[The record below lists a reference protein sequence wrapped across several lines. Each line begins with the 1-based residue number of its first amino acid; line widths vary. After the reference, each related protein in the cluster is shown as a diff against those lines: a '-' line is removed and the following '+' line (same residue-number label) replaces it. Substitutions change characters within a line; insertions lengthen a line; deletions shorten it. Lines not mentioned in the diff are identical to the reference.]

1 MPTEKHV
8 KTVKLVSALT
18 ASGALLAAL
27 PAAAASTTVRGTI
40 IRTEGHENPACRT
53 AVLRKADG
61 VLLPFRMPAN
71 SVENGIMSITLTA
84 LTTRLE
90 VEITYDPALT
100 SGCGAEPKIQYISLF
115 SGN

>member
-1 MPTEKHV
+1 MTA
-8 KTVKLVSALT
+8 TRLAAALAASA
-18 ASGALLAAL
+18 ALLAGL

-40 IRTEGHENPACRT
+40 VRTEGHESPACRT
-53 AVLRKADG
+53 VVLKKADG
-61 VLLPFRMPAN
+61 ALLPFRMPAN

-84 LTTRLE
+84 LATRLE

-100 SGCGAEPKIQYISLF
+100 SGCGVDPRIQYISLF

>member
-1 MPTEKHV
+1 MN
-8 KTVKLVSALT
+8 AIR
-18 ASGALLAAL
+18 LAAALAGSATLLTGL
-27 PAAAASTTVRGTI
+27 PATAASTTVRGTI

-84 LTTRLE
+84 LATRLE

-100 SGCGAEPKIQYISLF
+100 SGCGTDPKIQYISLF

>member
-8 KTVKLVSALT
+8 KAMKFVSVLT
-18 ASGALLAAL
+18 ASASLLAGL

-40 IRTEGHENPACRT
+40 IRTEGHESPACRT
-53 AVLRKADG
+53 VVLRKADG
-61 VLLPFRMPAN
+61 GLLPFRMPAN

-84 LTTRLE
+84 LATRLE

-100 SGCGAEPKIQYISLF
+100 SGCGADPKIQYISLF